1 VLYRLNKEVID
12 SARRRTCPDQ
22 LVMGNTI
29 LFLFLSEAGRNNM
42 AGSLNEILPDPIS
55 EADEKVLLDLLK
67 RKMTVMAEIA
77 VELLHA
83 MEKRFGS
90 KAHEV
95 VREMI
100 NRQEFEA
107 RQNPGKPETDLRDL
121 CAIVDKT
128 AAGTHKWKKTGNQP
142 NSVGYNFTRCLYAE
156 IFRELGEPEL
166 GFIMCARDEPW
177 VKSYN
182 PKLAFKRTK
191 TLMNG
196 DEICDNTYY
205 VET

>member
-1 VLYRLNKEVID
+1 
-12 SARRRTCPDQ
+12 
-22 LVMGNTI
+22 
-29 LFLFLSEAGRNNM
+29 M

-55 EADEKVLLDLLK
+55 EADEKILLDLLK
-67 RKMTVMAEIA
+67 RKITVMADIA

-83 MEKRFGS
+83 MEKNFGS
-90 KAHEV
+90 RAREV
-95 VREMI
+95 VREII
-100 NRQEFEA
+100 NQQEFEA
-107 RQNPGKPETDLRDL
+107 RQNAGKPETDLRDF
-121 CAIVDKT
+121 CAMVDK
-128 AAGTHKWKKTGNQP
+128 AAVGTHKWEKTEDQP
-142 NSVGYNFTRCLYAE
+142 HSVGYGLTRCMYAE
-156 IFRELGEPEL
+156 IFRELEEPEL

>member
-1 VLYRLNKEVID
+1 MASAFYRLNKEGTD
-12 SARRRTCPDQ
+12 SARRRAYADQ
-22 LVMGNTI
+22 LAMGKTI
-29 LFLFLSEAGRNNM
+29 LFLLPSEAGRNNV

-67 RKMTVMAEIA
+67 RKMTVMADIA

-83 MEKRFGS
+83 MEKHFGS

-100 NRQEFEA
+100 NHQEFEA
-107 RQNPGKPETDLRDL
+107 RQNPGKPETDLRDF
-121 CAIVDKT
+121 CAMVDKT
-128 AAGTHKWKKTGNQP
+128 AAGAHKWKKTKDQP

-166 GFIMCARDEPW
+166 GFIMCARDEP
-177 VKSYN
+177 
-182 PKLAFKRTK
+182 L
-191 TLMNG
+191 G
-196 DEICDNTYY
+196 
-205 VET
+205 